1 MSKFSSLGHERSF
14 KISAPVVM
22 KRSLALLHPSQIL
35 FLAHLLTSQVIRL
48 PYEDKAPVFILYL
61 LLNYFVLQ
69 VHFIISK
76 PENIIVPWVNTP
88 EHL

>member
-48 PYEDKAPVFILYL
+48 PYDDKSPSFYTL
-61 LLNYFVLQ
+61 L
-69 VHFIISK
+69 IIELFCASSSFYNK
-76 PENIIVPWVNTP
+76 QARKYYCT
-88 EHL
+88 LG

>member
-1 MSKFSSLGHERSF
+1 M
-14 KISAPVVM
+14 
-22 KRSLALLHPSQIL
+22 SLALLHPSQIL

-48 PYEDKAPVFILYL
+48 SYDKAPVFIRYL

-69 VHFIISK
+69 VHFIMSK